1 MNALRTLG
9 ARIAPP
15 TERFNALAV
24 RERGL
29 LFAAALTVV
38 YFTWQYTLMDP
49 LLARGQRA
57 MQRLD
62 DARHHLSAIGAAGAA
77 VGDDPL
83 LLAVSRNRALKARL
97 ATLNGEMQEA
107 AQGYVA
113 PERMAGVLREML
125 ASQQGLALVSLN
137 NLPVTSLSQAP
148 ASAAAAAAA
157 ADAVVAP
164 ADHDDSGPFLHPV
177 EMVVEGSYGDIVS
190 YLRSLESLSWRVYWQ
205 RLELDAGVYP
215 RNRVRIVIGALS
227 LSRDWISV

>member
-1 MNALRTLG
+1 MNALRAVG
-9 ARIAPP
+9 ARIAPLA
-15 TERFNALAV
+15 ERFNALAV

-29 LFAAALTVV
+29 LFAAALTIV

-62 DARHHLSAIGAAGAA
+62 QARHHLTAIGAAGAA

-97 ATLNGEMQEA
+97 ATLNGEMQAA

-113 PERMAGVLREML
+113 PERMAGMLREML
-125 ASQQGLALVSLN
+125 AGQQGLTLVTLS
-137 NLPVTSLSQAP
+137 NLPVTSLSQSP
-148 ASAAAAAAA
+148 TGA
-157 ADAVVAP
+157 ADAGDA
-164 ADHDDSGPFLHPV
+164 AAGAKDADDSGPFLHPV